1 MVIILFLCPLIIL
14 SQDRQLKFDDIKKN
28 SISFNIAGTTPA
40 LGLTYERVLSNKIL
54 FEVGLGVPSVGLGIK
69 VYPFN
74 ITNQKLMFHT
84 GITELLIWISGDL
97 YYRSFITYMPIG
109 ISYFINNGINIG
121 LDAGPAIG
129 IDPDNGDRSIF
140 PYGNIKLG
148 YRF

>member
-1 MVIILFLCPLIIL
+1 M
-14 SQDRQLKFDDIKKN
+14 QLKLDDIKKN

-54 FEVGLGVPSVGLGIK
+54 LEVGLGVPSVGLGIK

-84 GITELLIWISGDL
+84 GITSLLIAMGGDL
-97 YYRSFITYMPIG
+97 YYRSFITYIPFG
-109 ISYFINNGINIG
+109 ISYYVKTWINIG
-121 LDAGPAIG
+121 FDAVPAIG
-129 IDPDNGDRSIF
+129 IDPDHGDRTIF